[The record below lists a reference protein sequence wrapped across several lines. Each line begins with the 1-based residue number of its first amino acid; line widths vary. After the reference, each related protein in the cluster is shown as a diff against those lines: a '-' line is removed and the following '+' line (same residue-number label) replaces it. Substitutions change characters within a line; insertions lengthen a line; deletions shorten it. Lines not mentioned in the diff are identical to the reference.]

1 MVKAGVVDPAKVTRT
16 ALQNAASIAGMILTT
31 EALIAEMPRRRRR
44 PLGPGETW
52 TSEPALASAN
62 EAAERP
68 PRLFVGIPSPR
79 GHRTGITPTVRRRA
93 WRAAPAPT
101 EPSGGRPPAP
111 RG

>member
-1 MVKAGVVDPAKVTRT
+1 GDPDRAGERGQHRQPGPHHRG
-16 ALQNAASIAGMILTT
+16 AGGRDSR
-31 EALIAEMPRRRRR
+31 E
-44 PLGPGETW
+44 GEDARW
-52 TSEPALASAN
+52 ARGRHGLLSPPWRARN

-79 GHRTGITPTVRRRA
+79 GHRTGLTPTVRTRA